1 LLLDDLAEALVDGTR
16 KQLKVAPIV
25 KTIFRP
31 Q

>member
-1 LLLDDLAEALVDGTR
+1 MTTQLLLNEVLPNLTR
-16 KQLKVAPIV
+16 LKVAPIV